1 VSNNDPSPVRLSYS
15 HGDFTMNR
23 KIAVWLWVLA
33 VSLVS
38 GCGATRPS
46 SYYQLTVPGDIAP
59 VADPKP
65 YPVTLLVGPIRTS
78 HLYRED
84 HIVYSS
90 NGESMGTYEF
100 QRWAQP
106 PTEMIQEIL
115 LRQLRTSG
123 RYRGVDVLR
132 SNSRGDYL
140 LFGRLFDFK
149 EVSGNALVAR
159 LTVEWELRD
168 MKTASTVWTHYY
180 THDEPVNGKEMSSV
194 VAALDHN
201 VQQSV
206 GEVKSGLDQF
216 FSVQQ
221 PNHIP

>member
-1 VSNNDPSPVRLSYS
+1 
-15 HGDFTMNR
+15 MNY
-23 KIAVWLWVLA
+23 KILMLLGPLA
-33 VSLVS
+33 VSLS
-38 GCGATRPS
+38 CGCGATRPS
-46 SYYQLTVPGDIAP
+46 KYYQLTVPGDLAP
-59 VADPKP
+59 VADPSL
-65 YPVTLLVGPIRTS
+65 YPVTLLLGPLRAS

-180 THDEPVNGKEMSSV
+180 THDEPVNGKDMSAV
-194 VAALDHN
+194 VAALNHN
-201 VQQSV
+201 VQHSV
-206 GEVKSGLDQF
+206 DEVKSGLVQF
-216 FSVQQ
+216 LSAQQ
-221 PNHIP
+221 LNHIP

>member
-1 VSNNDPSPVRLSYS
+1 
-15 HGDFTMNR
+15 MNC
-23 KIAVWLWVLA
+23 KFPILLGALA
-33 VSLVS
+33 FSLAS

-46 SYYQLTVPGDIAP
+46 KYYQLTVPGDLAP

-65 YPVTLLVGPIRTS
+65 YPVTLLLGPLRAS

-106 PTEMIQEIL
+106 PTEMIQEIF

-123 RYRGVDVLR
+123 RYREVDLLR
-132 SNSRGDYL
+132 SNARGDFL
-140 LFGRLFDFK
+140 LHGRLFDFK

-180 THDEPVNGKEMSSV
+180 THDEPVNGKDMSAV
-194 VAALDHN
+194 VAALNHN
-201 VQQSV
+201 VQRSV
-206 GEVKSGLDQF
+206 DEVKSGLVQL
-216 FSVQQ
+216 FSAQQ
-221 PNHIP
+221 VNHTP

>member
-1 VSNNDPSPVRLSYS
+1 
-15 HGDFTMNR
+15 MNC
-23 KIAVWLWVLA
+23 KFPILLGALA
-33 VSLVS
+33 VSLAS

-46 SYYQLTVPGDIAP
+46 KYYQLTVPGDLAP

-65 YPVTLLVGPIRTS
+65 YPVTLLLGPLRAS

-106 PTEMIQEIL
+106 PTEMIQEIF

-123 RYRGVDVLR
+123 RYREVDLLR
-132 SNSRGDYL
+132 SNARGDFL
-140 LFGRLFDFK
+140 LHGRLFDFK

-180 THDEPVNGKEMSSV
+180 THDEPVNGKDMSAV
-194 VAALDHN
+194 VAALNHN
-201 VQQSV
+201 VQRSV
-206 GEVKSGLDQF
+206 DEVKSGLVQL
-216 FSVQQ
+216 FSAQQ
-221 PNHIP
+221 LNHTP

>member
-1 VSNNDPSPVRLSYS
+1 
-15 HGDFTMNR
+15 MNC
-23 KIAVWLWVLA
+23 KFPILLGALA
-33 VSLVS
+33 VSLAS

-46 SYYQLTVPGDIAP
+46 KYYQLTVPGDLAP
-59 VADPKP
+59 VADPRP
-65 YPVTLLVGPIRTS
+65 YPVTLLLGPLRAS

-106 PTEMIQEIL
+106 PTEMFQEIL

-123 RYRGVDVLR
+123 RYREVDLLR
-132 SNSRGDYL
+132 SNARGDFL
-140 LFGRLFDFK
+140 LLGRLFDFK
-149 EVSGNALVAR
+149 EISGNALVAR

-180 THDEPVNGKEMSSV
+180 THDEPVNGKDMSAV
-194 VAALDHN
+194 VAALNHN
-201 VQQSV
+201 VQHCV
-206 GEVKSGLDQF
+206 DEVKSGLVQF
-216 FSVQQ
+216 FSTQQ
-221 PNHIP
+221 LNRTP

>member
-1 VSNNDPSPVRLSYS
+1 
-15 HGDFTMNR
+15 MNC
-23 KIAVWLWVLA
+23 KFPILLGTLA
-33 VSLVS
+33 VTLAS

-46 SYYQLTVPGDIAP
+46 KYYQLTVPGDLVPA
-59 VADPKP
+59 ADPRP
-65 YPVTLLVGPIRTS
+65 FPVTLLLGPLRAS

-123 RYRGVDVLR
+123 RYREVDLLR
-132 SNSRGDYL
+132 SNARGDFL
-140 LFGRLFDFK
+140 LLGRLFDFK
-149 EVSGNALVAR
+149 EISGNALVAR

-180 THDEPVNGKEMSSV
+180 THDEPVNGKEMSAV
-194 VAALDHN
+194 VAALNHN
-201 VQQSV
+201 VQNCV
-206 GEVKSGLDQF
+206 NEAKSGLIQF
-216 FSVQQ
+216 FSAQQ
-221 PNHIP
+221 LNHTP

>member
-1 VSNNDPSPVRLSYS
+1 
-15 HGDFTMNR
+15 MNC
-23 KIAVWLWVLA
+23 KFPMLLGALA
-33 VSLVS
+33 VSLAS

-46 SYYQLTVPGDIAP
+46 KYYQLTVPGDSAP
-59 VADPKP
+59 VADPRP
-65 YPVTLLVGPIRTS
+65 YPVTLLLGPLRAS

-123 RYRGVDVLR
+123 RYREVDLLR
-132 SNSRGDYL
+132 SNARGDFL
-140 LFGRLFDFK
+140 LLGRLFDFK
-149 EVSGNALVAR
+149 EISGNALMAR

-180 THDEPVNGKEMSSV
+180 IHDEPVNGKDMSAV
-194 VAALDHN
+194 VSALNRN
-201 VQQSV
+201 VQRSV
-206 GEVKSGLDQF
+206 DEVKSGLVQV
-216 FSVQQ
+216 FSSQQ
-221 PNHIP
+221 LIHIP

>member
-1 VSNNDPSPVRLSYS
+1 
-15 HGDFTMNR
+15 MNR
-23 KIAVWLWVLA
+23 KIAVWLWALA
-33 VSLVS
+33 VSLAS

-206 GEVKSGLDQF
+206 GEVNSGLDQF
-216 FSVQQ
+216 FSARQ

>member
-1 VSNNDPSPVRLSYS
+1 M
-15 HGDFTMNR
+15 TR
-23 KIAVWLWVLA
+23 KIAVWLWALA
-33 VSLVS
+33 VSLAS

-216 FSVQQ
+216 FSARQ

>member
-1 VSNNDPSPVRLSYS
+1 
-15 HGDFTMNR
+15 MNC
-23 KIAVWLWVLA
+23 KFPMLLGALA
-33 VSLVS
+33 VSLAS

-46 SYYQLTVPGDIAP
+46 KYYQLTVPGDLAP
-59 VADPKP
+59 VADPRP
-65 YPVTLLVGPIRTS
+65 YPVTLLLGPLRAS

-90 NGESMGTYEF
+90 IGESMGTYEF

-115 LRQLRTSG
+115 LRQLRTSA
-123 RYRGVDVLR
+123 RYREVDLLR
-132 SNSRGDYL
+132 SNARGDFL
-140 LFGRLFDFK
+140 LLGRLFDFK

-180 THDEPVNGKEMSSV
+180 THDEPVNGKDMSGV
-194 VAALDHN
+194 VAALNHN

-206 GEVKSGLDQF
+206 DELKSGLAQF
-216 FSVQQ
+216 FSTQQ
-221 PNHIP
+221 LSHIP

>member
-1 VSNNDPSPVRLSYS
+1 
-15 HGDFTMNR
+15 MNR

-33 VSLVS
+33 VTLVS

-180 THDEPVNGKEMSSV
+180 THDEPVKGKEMSSV

>member
-1 VSNNDPSPVRLSYS
+1 
-15 HGDFTMNR
+15 MNR
-23 KIAVWLWVLA
+23 KIAVWLWALA
-33 VSLVS
+33 VSLAS
-38 GCGATRPS
+38 GCGAARPS

-65 YPVTLLVGPIRTS
+65 YLVTLLLGPIRTS

-84 HIVYSS
+84 RIVYSA

-123 RYRGVDVLR
+123 RYREVDVLR

-180 THDEPVNGKEMSSV
+180 THDEPVTGKVMSSV
-194 VAALDHN
+194 VAALNHN
-201 VQQSV
+201 VQRSV

-216 FSVQQ
+216 FSARQ

>member
-1 VSNNDPSPVRLSYS
+1 
-15 HGDFTMNR
+15 MNC
-23 KIAVWLWVLA
+23 KFPMLLAALA
-33 VSLVS
+33 VSLAS

-46 SYYQLTVPGDIAP
+46 KYYQLTVPGDLAP
-59 VADPKP
+59 VADPRP
-65 YPVTLLVGPIRTS
+65 FPVTLLLGPLRAS

-100 QRWAQP
+100 QRWAQS

-123 RYRGVDVLR
+123 RYREVDLLR
-132 SNSRGDYL
+132 SNARGDFL
-140 LFGRLFDFK
+140 LLGRLFDFK
-149 EVSGNALVAR
+149 EISGNALVAR

-180 THDEPVNGKEMSSV
+180 THDEPVNGKDMSAV
-194 VAALDHN
+194 VAALNHN
-201 VQQSV
+201 VQLCV
-206 GEVKSGLDQF
+206 DEAKSGLVQF
-216 FSVQQ
+216 FSAQQ
-221 PNHIP
+221 LNHTP

>member
-1 VSNNDPSPVRLSYS
+1 
-15 HGDFTMNR
+15 MNC
-23 KIAVWLWVLA
+23 KFPILLGALA
-33 VSLVS
+33 VSLAS

-46 SYYQLTVPGDIAP
+46 KYYQLTVPGDLAP

-65 YPVTLLVGPIRTS
+65 YPVTLLLGPLRAS

-106 PTEMIQEIL
+106 PTEMIQEIF

-123 RYRGVDVLR
+123 RYREVDLLR
-132 SNSRGDYL
+132 SNARGDFL
-140 LFGRLFDFK
+140 LHGRLFDFK

-180 THDEPVNGKEMSSV
+180 THDEPVNGKDMSAV
-194 VAALDHN
+194 VAALNHN
-201 VQQSV
+201 VQRSV
-206 GEVKSGLDQF
+206 DEVKSGLVQL
-216 FSVQQ
+216 FSAQQ
-221 PNHIP
+221 VNHTP

>member
-1 VSNNDPSPVRLSYS
+1 MNCKFPILLGALVVSFAN
-15 HGDFTMNR
+15 
-23 KIAVWLWVLA
+23 
-33 VSLVS
+33 

-46 SYYQLTVPGDIAP
+46 KYYQLTVPGDLAP
-59 VADPKP
+59 AADPKP
-65 YPVTLLVGPIRTS
+65 YPVTLLLGPLRAS

-123 RYRGVDVLR
+123 RYREVDLLR
-132 SNSRGDYL
+132 SNARGDFL
-140 LFGRLFDFK
+140 LLGRLFDFK
-149 EVSGNALVAR
+149 EISGNALVAR

-168 MKTASTVWTHYY
+168 MKTTSTVWTHYY
-180 THDEPVNGKEMSSV
+180 SHDEPVNGKDMSAV
-194 VAALDHN
+194 VAALNHN
-201 VQQSV
+201 VQRCV
-206 GEVKSGLDQF
+206 DEVKSGLVQF
-216 FSVQQ
+216 VSAQQ
-221 PNHIP
+221 LNHTP

>member
-1 VSNNDPSPVRLSYS
+1 
-15 HGDFTMNR
+15 M
-23 KIAVWLWVLA
+23 
-33 VSLVS
+33 
-38 GCGATRPS
+38 
-46 SYYQLTVPGDIAP
+46 
-59 VADPKP
+59 ADPKP

-159 LTVEWELRD
+159 FTVEWELRD

-180 THDEPVNGKEMSSV
+180 THDVPVNGKEMSSV

>member
-1 VSNNDPSPVRLSYS
+1 MNFKLAMWMGALSV
-15 HGDFTMNR
+15 
-23 KIAVWLWVLA
+23 ALA
-33 VSLVS
+33 S

-46 SYYQLTVPGDIAP
+46 KYYQLTVPGDLLP
-59 VADPKP
+59 VADPSP
-65 YPVTLLVGPIRTS
+65 YPVTLLLGPLRAS

-106 PTEMIQEIL
+106 PTEMIQEVL
-115 LRQLRTSG
+115 LRELRTSG
-123 RYRGVDVLR
+123 RYREVDFLR

-140 LFGRLFDFK
+140 LLGRLFDFK
-149 EVSGNALVAR
+149 EVSGNALMAR

-168 MKTASTVWTHYY
+168 MKTTSTVWTHYY
-180 THDEPVNGKEMSSV
+180 THDEPVNGKDISAV

-201 VQQSV
+201 VQRTV

-216 FSVQQ
+216 FSARQL
-221 PNHIP
+221 NHIP

>member
-1 VSNNDPSPVRLSYS
+1 
-15 HGDFTMNR
+15 MNR
-23 KIAVWLWVLA
+23 KIAVWLWGLA
-33 VSLVS
+33 VSLAS

-123 RYRGVDVLR
+123 RYREVDVLR

-216 FSVQQ
+216 FSARQ

>member
-1 VSNNDPSPVRLSYS
+1 
-15 HGDFTMNR
+15 MNC
-23 KIAVWLWVLA
+23 KFPMLLGALA
-33 VSLVS
+33 VSLAS

-46 SYYQLTVPGDIAP
+46 KYYQLTVPGDLAP
-59 VADPKP
+59 AADPRP
-65 YPVTLLVGPIRTS
+65 YPVTLLLGPLRAS

-123 RYRGVDVLR
+123 RYREVDLLR
-132 SNSRGDYL
+132 SNARGDFL
-140 LFGRLFDFK
+140 LLGRLFDFK
-149 EVSGNALVAR
+149 EISGNALVAR

-168 MKTASTVWTHYY
+168 MKTASTVWTLYY
-180 THDEPVNGKEMSSV
+180 THDEPVNGKDMSAV
-194 VAALDHN
+194 VAALNRN
-201 VQQSV
+201 VQRTV
-206 GEVKSGLDQF
+206 DEVKSGLVQF
-216 FSVQQ
+216 FSTRQLS
-221 PNHIP
+221 HIP

>member
-1 VSNNDPSPVRLSYS
+1 
-15 HGDFTMNR
+15 MNR
-23 KIAVWLWVLA
+23 KIAVWLWALA
-33 VSLVS
+33 VSLAS

-216 FSVQQ
+216 FSARQ
-221 PNHIP
+221 PNHSP

>member
-1 VSNNDPSPVRLSYS
+1 
-15 HGDFTMNR
+15 MNC
-23 KIAVWLWVLA
+23 KFPMLLGALA
-33 VSLVS
+33 VSLAC

-46 SYYQLTVPGDIAP
+46 KYYQLTVPGDLAP
-59 VADPKP
+59 VTDPRP
-65 YPVTLLVGPIRTS
+65 FPVTLLLGPLRAS

-123 RYRGVDVLR
+123 RYREVDLLR
-132 SNSRGDYL
+132 SNAHGDFL
-140 LFGRLFDFK
+140 LLGRLFDFK
-149 EVSGNALVAR
+149 EISGNAIVAR

-180 THDEPVNGKEMSSV
+180 THDEPVNGKEMSAV
-194 VAALDHN
+194 VAALNHN
-201 VQQSV
+201 VQHCV
-206 GEVKSGLDQF
+206 DETKSGLVQF
-216 FSVQQ
+216 FSAQQ
-221 PNHIP
+221 LGHTP

>member
-1 VSNNDPSPVRLSYS
+1 
-15 HGDFTMNR
+15 MNC
-23 KIAVWLWVLA
+23 KFPILLGTLA
-33 VSLVS
+33 VTLAS

-46 SYYQLTVPGDIAP
+46 KYYQLTVPGDLVPA
-59 VADPKP
+59 ADPRP
-65 YPVTLLVGPIRTS
+65 FPVMLLLGPLRAS

-123 RYRGVDVLR
+123 RYREVDLLR
-132 SNSRGDYL
+132 SNARGDFL
-140 LFGRLFDFK
+140 LLGRLFDFK
-149 EVSGNALVAR
+149 EISGNALVAR

-168 MKTASTVWTHYY
+168 MKSASTVWTHYY
-180 THDEPVNGKEMSSV
+180 SHDEPVNGKEMSAV
-194 VAALDHN
+194 VAALNHN
-201 VQQSV
+201 VQNCV
-206 GEVKSGLDQF
+206 DEAKSGLVQF
-216 FSVQQ
+216 FSAQQ
-221 PNHIP
+221 LNHTP

>member
-1 VSNNDPSPVRLSYS
+1 
-15 HGDFTMNR
+15 MNC
-23 KIAVWLWVLA
+23 KFPILLGALA
-33 VSLVS
+33 VSLAS

-46 SYYQLTVPGDIAP
+46 KYYQLTVPGDLAP

-65 YPVTLLVGPIRTS
+65 YPVTLLLGPLRAS

-106 PTEMIQEIL
+106 PTEMIQEIF

-123 RYRGVDVLR
+123 RYREVDLLR
-132 SNSRGDYL
+132 SNARGDFL
-140 LFGRLFDFK
+140 LHGRLFDFK

-168 MKTASTVWTHYY
+168 MKSASTVWTHYY
-180 THDEPVNGKEMSSV
+180 THDEPVNGKEMSAV
-194 VAALDHN
+194 VAALNHN
-201 VQQSV
+201 VQNCV
-206 GEVKSGLDQF
+206 DEVKSGLVQF
-216 FSVQQ
+216 FSAQQ
-221 PNHIP
+221 LNHTP

>member
-1 VSNNDPSPVRLSYS
+1 
-15 HGDFTMNR
+15 MNC
-23 KIAVWLWVLA
+23 KFPILLGALA
-33 VSLVS
+33 VSLAS

-46 SYYQLTVPGDIAP
+46 KYYQLTVPGDLAP

-65 YPVTLLVGPIRTS
+65 YPVTLLLGPLRAS

-90 NGESMGTYEF
+90 NSESMGTYEF

-123 RYRGVDVLR
+123 RYREVDLLR
-132 SNSRGDYL
+132 SNARGDFL
-140 LFGRLFDFK
+140 LLGRLFDFK
-149 EVSGNALVAR
+149 EISGNALVAR

-168 MKTASTVWTHYY
+168 MKTTSTVWTHYY
-180 THDEPVNGKEMSSV
+180 THDEPVNGKDMSAVV
-194 VAALDHN
+194 VALNHN
-201 VQQSV
+201 VQHSV
-206 GEVKSGLDQF
+206 DEVKSGLVQL
-216 FSVQQ
+216 FSTQQ
-221 PNHIP
+221 LNHTP

>member
-1 VSNNDPSPVRLSYS
+1 
-15 HGDFTMNR
+15 MNR
-23 KIAVWLWVLA
+23 KIAVWLWALA
-33 VSLVS
+33 VSLAS

-123 RYRGVDVLR
+123 RYREVDVLR

>member
-1 VSNNDPSPVRLSYS
+1 
-15 HGDFTMNR
+15 MNR
-23 KIAVWLWVLA
+23 KIAVWLWALA
-33 VSLVS
+33 VSLAS

-59 VADPKP
+59 VADPTP

-206 GEVKSGLDQF
+206 GEVKSGLDHF
-216 FSVQQ
+216 FSARQ

>member
-1 VSNNDPSPVRLSYS
+1 
-15 HGDFTMNR
+15 MNR

-33 VSLVS
+33 VSLAS

-206 GEVKSGLDQF
+206 SEVKSGLDQF
-216 FSVQQ
+216 FSTRQ

>member
-1 VSNNDPSPVRLSYS
+1 
-15 HGDFTMNR
+15 MNY
-23 KIAVWLWVLA
+23 KILMMLGPLA
-33 VSLVS
+33 VSLS
-38 GCGATRPS
+38 CGCGATRPS
-46 SYYQLTVPGDIAP
+46 KYYQLTVPGDLAP

-180 THDEPVNGKEMSSV
+180 THDEPVNGKEMSAV
-194 VAALDHN
+194 VSALNRN
-201 VQQSV
+201 VQRSV
-206 GEVKSGLDQF
+206 DEVKSGVVQV
-216 FSVQQ
+216 FSSQQ
-221 PNHIP
+221 LIHIP

>member
-1 VSNNDPSPVRLSYS
+1 
-15 HGDFTMNR
+15 MNC
-23 KIAVWLWVLA
+23 KFPILLGALA
-33 VSLVS
+33 VSLAS

-46 SYYQLTVPGDIAP
+46 KYYQLTVPGDLAP

-65 YPVTLLVGPIRTS
+65 YPVTLLLGPLRAS

-106 PTEMIQEIL
+106 PTEMIQEIF

-123 RYRGVDVLR
+123 RYREVDLLR
-132 SNSRGDYL
+132 SNGRGDFL
-140 LFGRLFDFK
+140 LHGRLFDFK
-149 EVSGNALVAR
+149 EVSGNALAAR

-180 THDEPVNGKEMSSV
+180 THDEPVNGKDMSAV
-194 VAALDHN
+194 VAALNHN
-201 VQQSV
+201 VQRSV
-206 GEVKSGLDQF
+206 DEVKSGLVQL
-216 FSVQQ
+216 FSAQQ
-221 PNHIP
+221 LNHTP

>member
-1 VSNNDPSPVRLSYS
+1 
-15 HGDFTMNR
+15 MNC
-23 KIAVWLWVLA
+23 KIPILLGALA
-33 VSLVS
+33 ASLAS

-46 SYYQLTVPGDIAP
+46 KYYQLTVPGDLAP
-59 VADPKP
+59 AADPKP
-65 YPVTLLVGPIRTS
+65 YPVTLLLGPLRAS

-115 LRQLRTSG
+115 LRELRTSG
-123 RYRGVDVLR
+123 RYRGVDLLR
-132 SNSRGDYL
+132 SNARGDYL
-140 LFGRLFDFK
+140 LLGRLFDLK
-149 EVSGNALVAR
+149 EVSRNALVAR

-168 MKTASTVWTHYY
+168 MNTASTVWSHYY
-180 THDEPVNGKEMSSV
+180 THDEPVNGKDMSSV

-201 VQQSV
+201 LQHAVD
-206 GEVKSGLDQF
+206 EVMSGLDQY
-216 FSVQQ
+216 FSARQL
-221 PNHIP
+221 NHNP

>member
-1 VSNNDPSPVRLSYS
+1 
-15 HGDFTMNR
+15 MNC
-23 KIAVWLWVLA
+23 KIPMLLGVLA
-33 VSLVS
+33 VSLAN

-46 SYYQLTVPGDIAP
+46 NYYQLTVPGDLAP
-59 VADPKP
+59 VADPRP
-65 YPVTLLVGPIRTS
+65 YPVTLLLGPLRAS

-106 PTEMIQEIL
+106 PTEMVQEVL

-123 RYRGVDVLR
+123 RYRQVDLLR
-132 SNSRGDYL
+132 SNARGDYL

-149 EVSGNALVAR
+149 EISGNAIVAR

-168 MKTASTVWTHYY
+168 MKTASTVWTRYY
-180 THDEPVNGKEMSSV
+180 THDEPVNRKDMSSV
-194 VAALDHN
+194 VAALNHN
-201 VQQSV
+201 VQLAV

-216 FSVQQ
+216 FSAQL

>member
-1 VSNNDPSPVRLSYS
+1 
-15 HGDFTMNR
+15 MNR
-23 KIAVWLWVLA
+23 KFPMLLAALA
-33 VSLVS
+33 VSLAS

-46 SYYQLTVPGDIAP
+46 KYYQLTVPGDLAP
-59 VADPKP
+59 VADPRP
-65 YPVTLLVGPIRTS
+65 LPVTLLLGPLRAS

-123 RYRGVDVLR
+123 RYREVDLLR
-132 SNSRGDYL
+132 SNARGDFL
-140 LFGRLFDFK
+140 LLGRLFDFK
-149 EVSGNALVAR
+149 EISGNALVAR

-180 THDEPVNGKEMSSV
+180 THDEPVNGKDMSAV
-194 VAALDHN
+194 VAALNHN
-201 VQQSV
+201 VQLCV
-206 GEVKSGLDQF
+206 DEAKSGLVQF
-216 FSVQQ
+216 FSAQQ
-221 PNHIP
+221 LSHIP

>member
-1 VSNNDPSPVRLSYS
+1 M
-15 HGDFTMNR
+15 TR
-23 KIAVWLWVLA
+23 KIAVWLWALA
-33 VSLVS
+33 VSLAS

-216 FSVQQ
+216 FSAQQ

>member
-1 VSNNDPSPVRLSYS
+1 
-15 HGDFTMNR
+15 MNC
-23 KIAVWLWVLA
+23 KFPILLGALA
-33 VSLVS
+33 VSLAS

-46 SYYQLTVPGDIAP
+46 KYYQLTVPGDLAA
-59 VADPKP
+59 VADPRP
-65 YPVTLLVGPIRTS
+65 YPVTLLLGPLRAS

-106 PTEMIQEIL
+106 PTEMFQEIL

-123 RYRGVDVLR
+123 RYREVDLLR
-132 SNSRGDYL
+132 SNARGDFL
-140 LFGRLFDFK
+140 LLGRLFDFK
-149 EVSGNALVAR
+149 EISGNALVAR

-180 THDEPVNGKEMSSV
+180 THDEPVNGKDMSAV
-194 VAALDHN
+194 VAALNHN
-201 VQQSV
+201 VHHCV
-206 GEVKSGLDQF
+206 DEVKSGLVQF
-216 FSVQQ
+216 FSTQQ
-221 PNHIP
+221 LNRTP

>member
-1 VSNNDPSPVRLSYS
+1 
-15 HGDFTMNR
+15 MNF
-23 KIAVWLWVLA
+23 KFLNLLGALA
-33 VSLVS
+33 VTVAS

-46 SYYQLTVPGDIAP
+46 KYYQLTVPGDLAP
-59 VADPKP
+59 AADPRP
-65 YPVTLLVGPIRTS
+65 FPVTLLLGPLRAS

-123 RYRGVDVLR
+123 RYREVDLLR
-132 SNSRGDYL
+132 SNARGDYL
-140 LFGRLFDFK
+140 LLGRLFDFK
-149 EVSGNALVAR
+149 EVSGNALAAR

-180 THDEPVNGKEMSSV
+180 THDEPVNGKDMSAV
-194 VAALDHN
+194 VAALNHN
-201 VQQSV
+201 VEHCV
-206 GEVKSGLDQF
+206 DEVKSGLAQL
-216 FSVQQ
+216 FSAQQ
-221 PNHIP
+221 LNHTP